1 MMFAAIEAI
10 EDAGDR
16 AFLLSLYQEYH
27 LLMFATAR
35 KYLSSQADCEDVVQS
50 SLEQLI
56 KHVDTL
62 RELPHYTM
70 ISYITAT
77 VRNTAFNLLDDEA
90 KLSSRFV
97 PLEESQEGEPPPG
110 PITADEMMLLLHRRE
125 LISRVMEALS
135 PGDRMLLEGKYI
147 MGYSDRELAR
157 QLNCRETAIR
167 MRLSRARH
175 RAMNLILTL
184 EGSEV

>member
-1 MMFAAIEAI
+1 MIFAAIEAI

-16 AFLLSLYQEYH
+16 AFLLSLYREYH

-62 RELPHYTM
+62 RELPHYAV

-90 KLSSRFV
+90 KFSSRFV
-97 PLEESQEGEPPPG
+97 PLEESQEGEPSPG

-125 LISRVMEALS
+125 LISRVMEGPLPRGPHAAGGQVHHGLFR
-135 PGDRMLLEGKYI
+135 PGTGPAAQLQGNGHPHAAEPGQAP
-147 MGYSDRELAR
+147 GHESDLD
-157 QLNCRETAIR
+157 IGG
-167 MRLSRARH
+167 
-175 RAMNLILTL
+175 I
-184 EGSEV
+184 

>member
-62 RELPHYTM
+62 RELPHYAV

-77 VRNTAFNLLDDEA
+77 VRNTAFNLLDNEA

-110 PITADEMMLLLHRRE
+110 PITATR
-125 LISRVMEALS
+125 
-135 PGDRMLLEGKYI
+135 
-147 MGYSDRELAR
+147 
-157 QLNCRETAIR
+157 
-167 MRLSRARH
+167 
-175 RAMNLILTL
+175 
-184 EGSEV
+184 